1 MNGMEISV
9 NMGRLFRDYISGWNI
24 VRVKN
29 LYNEKSVSA
38 TGMLML
44 PMWFCIS
51 VIWGDV
57 SVNVMDIVMILSFF
71 IPIQFVWFSVLLH
84 PVRRGKMFY
93 LLPMNS
99 EKRGHMVKEDYLFQV
114 SVHMF
119 ILLMGN
125 AVIFTVGCFN
135 IGSFV
140 FMLLNAIIMSS
151 FINIEERGGKAY
163 IMQQVLLPICIF
175 TNMAQ
180 LVVISDEELHMELQL
195 VLYGIFFLVELPL
208 FIQVVKYTLH
218 RLNEASEYKEAWHE
232 SEN

>member
-1 MNGMEISV
+1 
-9 NMGRLFRDYISGWNI
+9 MGRIFRDYISGWNI
-24 VRVKN
+24 VRVKK

-57 SVNVMDIVMILSFF
+57 SVNVMDIVMILGFF

-84 PVRRGKMFY
+84 PVKRGKMFY
-93 LLPMNS
+93 
-99 EKRGHMVKEDYLFQV
+99 
-114 SVHMF
+114 
-119 ILLMGN
+119 
-125 AVIFTVGCFN
+125 
-135 IGSFV
+135 
-140 FMLLNAIIMSS
+140 
-151 FINIEERGGKAY
+151 
-163 IMQQVLLPICIF
+163 LLPICIF

-208 FIQVVKYTLH
+208 FIYVGKYTLH
-218 RLNEASEYKEAWHE
+218 RLNEASEYKEAWHG